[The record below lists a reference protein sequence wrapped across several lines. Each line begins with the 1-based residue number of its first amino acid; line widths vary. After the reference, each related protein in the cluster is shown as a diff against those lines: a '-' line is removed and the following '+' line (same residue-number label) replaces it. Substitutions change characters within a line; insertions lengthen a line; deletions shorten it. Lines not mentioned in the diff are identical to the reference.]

1 MEVEFEAIPAN
12 IYTLTIKVSGNG
24 LISYNGTTV
33 IRNNTNSFSVN
44 AGASARITFSPD
56 TGYRIKSVKV
66 NDVSVDVSDN
76 SYTISNISRNTTVD
90 VEFEA
95 ISPTTYTLSITA
107 SGNGS
112 ASYNSST
119 IRSKTDSFTLDE
131 GSSATITF
139 SPDAGYRIKSVKVN
153 NSAVAVSNNSYTVS
167 SISGN
172 TTVEVEFE
180 AMPPTTYVLFITASG
195 NGSASYDSNT
205 IRSKTSSFALNEGTS
220 ATITFGPDDGYR
232 IKSVKVNNSVVT
244 VSNNSYTVS
253 SISGN
258 TTVEVE
264 FEAIPKT
271 TYTLTIK
278 VSDNGSV
285 SYNGQTFR
293 NGTQRFA
300 VEEGTE
306 VVVNLTPDEGYQVAK
321 AEINGLGITENVS
334 AIRRVTISSMRDDK
348 TIEVEFEAIPV
359 TVYTLSITAS
369 GSGLASYNDNTI
381 RSKTSSFTLNEGTSA
396 TITFSPDNG
405 YRIKSVKVNNSTVPV
420 SNNSYTISSIS
431 GNTTVD
437 VEFEEIPVDNLSYNG
452 VNYNV
457 VSNAERTVKVAK
469 GDYGLVLRV
478 PTSFTADRV
487 TWNVV
492 GIEDNA
498 LQSASEL
505 AAIVWEPEVAFT
517 ASVSNPNLLLYVKSA
532 GYAPSAV
539 KNVVANGVASSI
551 TLMDAASGNNFY
563 CPQEFMAQRISYTH
577 NYGMTSGIGEARG
590 WETIALPFDVQKVTH
605 SSKGEIQ
612 PFSKWQ
618 SGDNRRPFWLMELSG
633 TGFVQADGIKANT
646 PYIICMPNNSQ
657 YKDEFRLAG
666 NVTFSAENVAV
677 KSSYELVS
685 SSYTDRTLMPNFTEK
700 AKGDGCYALNVINS
714 LETNSGGMT
723 EGSRFVLNSRRIHP
737 FEAYMTSTSAARYI
751 GIFDDAT
758 TGIHDLYE
766 CDLLFNETEEV
777 FDLQGRKVMA
787 RPDGTITKG
796 VYIKNGKK
804 LIIK

>member
-1 MEVEFEAIPAN
+1 MESKIKEPFETYA
-12 IYTLTIKVSGNG
+12 
-24 LISYNGTTV
+24 
-33 IRNNTNSFSVN
+33 FS
-44 AGASARITFSPD
+44 
-56 TGYRIKSVKV
+56 
-66 NDVSVDVSDN
+66 
-76 SYTISNISRNTTVD
+76 SYTSSFTGAPSNPVLYVPSGTKEKYMNCYGWGNFFKD
-90 VEFEA
+90 VIEKKE
-95 ISPTTYTLSITA
+95 TYSLSITA
-107 SGNGS
+107 TGYGS
-112 ASYNSST
+112 ASYDNT
-119 IRSKTDSFTLDE
+119 IIRSNTMNFTLDE
-131 GSSATITF
+131 GTSATITF
-139 SPDAGYRIKSVKVN
+139 SPDDGFQIKSVKVNNLTVSVSNNSYTISSISRNTTVEVEFEAIPPTTYTLSISASGYGSATYGTTSIRNNTRSFTLNEGTSATITFSPDDGYQIKSVKVN
-153 NSAVAVSNNSYTVS
+153 NSTVSVSNNSYTIS

-180 AMPPTTYVLFITASG
+180 AIPPTTYTLSIAASGYGSATYGTTSIRNNTRSFTLNEGTSATITFSPDDGYRIKSVTVNNSTVSVSNNSYIISNMSRNTTVEVEFEAIPTTTYVLFITASG
-195 NGSASYDSNT
+195 NGSASY
-205 IRSKTSSFALNEGTS
+205 
-220 ATITFGPDDGYR
+220 
-232 IKSVKVNNSVVT
+232 NNS
-244 VSNNSYTVS
+244 
-253 SISGN
+253 
-258 TTVEVE
+258 
-264 FEAIPKT
+264 
-271 TYTLTIK
+271 
-278 VSDNGSV
+278 
-285 SYNGQTFR
+285 
-293 NGTQRFA
+293 
-300 VEEGTE
+300 
-306 VVVNLTPDEGYQVAK
+306 
-321 AEINGLGITENVS
+321 
-334 AIRRVTISSMRDDK
+334 
-348 TIEVEFEAIPV
+348 
-359 TVYTLSITAS
+359 
-369 GSGLASYNDNTI
+369 TI

-405 YRIKSVKVNNSTVPV
+405 YRIKSVKVNNSTVSV

-431 GNTTVD
+431 GNTTVA

-478 PTSFTADRV
+478 PASFTADRV

-498 LQSASEL
+498 LQNASEL

-517 ASVSNPNLLLYVKSA
+517 VSVSNPNFLLYVKSA
-532 GYAPSAV
+532 GYAPSTV
-539 KNVVANGVASSI
+539 KNVVVDGVASSI
-551 TLMDAASGNNFY
+551 TLMDATSGNNFY
-563 CPQEFMAQRISYTH
+563 CPQEFTAQRISYTH

-677 KSSYELVS
+677 KASYDLVS
-685 SSYTDRTLMPNFTEK
+685 SSYTERTLMPNFTEK
-700 AKGDGCYALNVINS
+700 TKGDGCYALNVINS
-714 LETNSGGMT
+714 LEANGGGMT
-723 EGSRFVLNSRRIHP
+723 EGSRFVLNSRKVHP